1 MFKKYLFILFIIT
14 GLYPVDKIYT
24 EHFNAFDIKNLNPQ
38 TIEVDIS
45 IGELILN
52 SINLN
57 DEDYIELLIHNS
69 YPSKDIGSP
78 NLPMLNKIIEIPNPL
93 YTFDKSFIFE
103 YTLQPGL
110 ETLLISE
117 ITGFPC

>member
-1 MFKKYLFILFIIT
+1 MFKKYLFILFIIS
-14 GLYPVDKIYT
+14 GIYPTNKIYT

-57 DEDYIELLIHNS
+57 DEDYIELLI
-69 YPSKDIGSP
+69 Y
-78 NLPMLNKIIEIPNPL
+78 
-93 YTFDKSFIFE
+93 
-103 YTLQPGL
+103 
-110 ETLLISE
+110 LLIDVFSLM
-117 ITGFPC
+117 P